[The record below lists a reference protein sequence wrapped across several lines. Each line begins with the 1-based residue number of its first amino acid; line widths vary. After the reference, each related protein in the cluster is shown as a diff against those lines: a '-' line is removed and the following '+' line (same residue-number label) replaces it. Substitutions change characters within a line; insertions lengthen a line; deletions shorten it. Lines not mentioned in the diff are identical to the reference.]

1 MLPQWLKLKAF
12 FSHEATK
19 NTKKRKDNKS
29 PSNRDFPDIQD
40 KILNPRLLVFILC
53 ILNILVKKASKETR
67 QKYLST
73 KTPKEKCPRNPNNF
87 RQIILRGAFVS
98 FCDKFAVTSL
108 FHRRDAMPDKIN
120 PEMRIAELVAT
131 YPESL
136 SVFTTYGLEELVSED
151 ALRLLAPFLTLGTAL
166 RTRGI
171 PVDNFLR
178 SLRQHL
184 HDSAPTEAPGLHEV
198 NNHSRLS
205 LLGLL
210 PCGLK
215 VPFAKAVTSFF
226 EQYLA
231 EGNSPITYAVEGNVN
246 QELSYYKFVDQVESV
261 DELPDI
267 IVSSDFNA
275 FFYHRFRQRFIDQ
288 GHFVD
293 VSPSRINSAFDGTGI
308 LDPLGQF
315 TMLTVNPLIIVAD
328 LARIGT
334 RPLPRCWSDLLDP
347 MWHRSITL
355 RGDRQFF
362 CHAVLLPFF
371 KEHGAMAI
379 TALARNVLR
388 GQHPAQMVKEAGAD
402 RPDGAALYVMPD
414 FFAHKI
420 TKTERVRIIWPE
432 DGGLISP
439 VTMLVKKQRATELK
453 AITDFLAG
461 PELAKVFAG
470 AWFPTPHPDVNN
482 ALPPKARL
490 KWLGW
495 DYLRSND
502 LAEQN
507 AAIDEIFLPVV
518 QAAQS

>member
-1 MLPQWLKLKAF
+1 
-12 FSHEATK
+12 
-19 NTKKRKDNKS
+19 
-29 PSNRDFPDIQD
+29 
-40 KILNPRLLVFILC
+40 
-53 ILNILVKKASKETR
+53 
-67 QKYLST
+67 
-73 KTPKEKCPRNPNNF
+73 
-87 RQIILRGAFVS
+87 
-98 FCDKFAVTSL
+98 
-108 FHRRDAMPDKIN
+108 MPDKIH
-120 PEMRIAELVAT
+120 PEMRIAELVAAH
-131 YPESL
+131 PESL
-136 SVFTTYGLEELVSED
+136 SVFTTYGLESLVGEE

-171 PVDNFLR
+171 PIDNFLR
-178 SLRQHL
+178 SLQQHL
-184 HDSAPTEAPGLHEV
+184 NECAPMEAPGLHEV
-198 NNHSRLS
+198 DKDSQLR

-215 VPFAKAVTSFF
+215 VPFGKAVTSFL
-226 EQYLA
+226 EKYQA
-231 EGNSPITYAVEGNVN
+231 EGNPPITYAVEGNVN
-246 QELSYYKFVDQVESV
+246 QELSYYKFVDQVESL

-275 FFYHRFRQRFIDQ
+275 FFYRRFRQRFIDQ
-288 GHFVD
+288 GYFVD
-293 VSPSRINSAFDGTGI
+293 VAPPQLNPSFNGTCI

-315 TMLTVNPLIIVAD
+315 TMLNVNPLIIVAD
-328 LARIGT
+328 LARVGN
-334 RPLPRCWSDLLDP
+334 RPLPRRWADLLDP
-347 MWHRSITL
+347 IWHHSITL

-371 KEHGAMAI
+371 KEHGPAAM

-420 TKTERVRIIWPE
+420 ARPERVRIIWPE

-439 VTMLVKKQRATELK
+439 VTMLVKKHRAAELK

-461 PELAKVFAG
+461 PELAGIFAG
-470 AWFPTPHPDVNN
+470 AWFPTPHPGATN
-482 ALPPKARL
+482 ALPPQARL

-518 QAAQS
+518 RAESS